1 MSNVIHAD
9 EGTFEQA
16 VLKSDVP
23 VLVDFWANWCG
34 PCRAIAPVLDDL
46 SNDYQG
52 TVRIVKIDVDNNP
65 NLASQYGIR
74 SIPALFMFKNGEKVD
89 ALAGALPKN
98 QLKVFIDKHL

>member
-16 VLKSDVP
+16 VLQSDVP

-34 PCRAIAPVLDDL
+34 PCRSIAPILDEL
-46 SNDYQG
+46 STEYQN
-52 TVRIVKIDVDNNP
+52 VRIVKIDVDSNP

-89 ALAGALPKN
+89 ALAGALPKPH
-98 QLKVFIDKHL
+98 LKAFIDKHL

>member
-34 PCRAIAPVLDDL
+34 PCRSIAPILDEL

-52 TVRIVKIDVDNNP
+52 SVRIVKIDVDNSP

-89 ALAGALPKN
+89 AITGAFPKP
-98 QLKVFIDKHL
+98 QLQAFIDKNI